1 MYNTICCNSMYLFY
15 YMSHDSHSRNVL
27 FIYFCGGHTHP
38 QHIEVAGPGI
48 KSEPQLQSML
58 QLWQCW
64 TLNPQAWD

>member
-1 MYNTICCNSMYLFY
+1 MYLFY

-58 QLWQCW
+58 QLQQH
-64 TLNPQAWD
+64 LIL